1 MFSGKH
7 CRGASVGNSN
17 DLDNLL
23 FTGSSRP
30 EFSFKPSW
38 AAGNVLEQE
47 MTNHMSARRP
57 RLFALLGATLA
68 LMPAAAIGGGV
79 DVQTTSAAPIPP
91 LAYQG

>member
-47 MTNHMSARRP
+47 MTNHMSGRRP

-79 DVQTTSAAPIPP
+79 DVQTTSAVPIPP